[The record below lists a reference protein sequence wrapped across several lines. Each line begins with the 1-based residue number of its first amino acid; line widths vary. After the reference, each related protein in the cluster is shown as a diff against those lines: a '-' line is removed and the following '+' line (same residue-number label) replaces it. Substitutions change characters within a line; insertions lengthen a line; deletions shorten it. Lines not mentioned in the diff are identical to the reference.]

1 MPAQASH
8 NSQSWGSAFQA
19 PAHQS
24 PFGAA
29 ASVNDGSSHGYY
41 APYQPE
47 NAAIYSNLV
56 RRSRSLTDA
65 DIASMDAELQPTGRR
80 RSFFSPRKPKAA
92 QDQAQSSSIKATPR
106 SFSGLLPSQLG
117 REDSKA
123 LLDTDREDAKSF
135 VVRSSKADD
144 VDSSTGKVKGA
155 KWWSWGNSKAPPK
168 PDGKLATAV
177 RQNSVPVWSSDSL
190 PQSAFAG
197 RHSKCGPGICNMS
210 LAYLGRTCMCIHI

>member
-8 NSQSWGSAFQA
+8 HSQSWGSAFQA
-19 PAHQS
+19 PGHQS
-24 PFGAA
+24 PFNTAA
-29 ASVNDGSSHGYY
+29 PHDDGSSHGNY
-41 APYQPE
+41 APYNPE

-65 DIASMDAELQPTGRR
+65 DIASMDGELQPTGRR
-80 RSFFSPRKPKAA
+80 RSFFSPRKPKASP
-92 QDQAQSSSIKATPR
+92 DQGQPSSIKATPR

-117 REDSKA
+117 REDGKA
-123 LLDTDREDAKSF
+123 LLDSDKEGAKSF

-144 VDSSTGKVKGA
+144 VDSSTGKAKSA
-155 KWWSWGNSKAPPK
+155 KWWSWGSSKAPPK

-197 RHSKCGPGICNMS
+197 RHSHCSPQI
-210 LAYLGRTCMCIHI
+210 